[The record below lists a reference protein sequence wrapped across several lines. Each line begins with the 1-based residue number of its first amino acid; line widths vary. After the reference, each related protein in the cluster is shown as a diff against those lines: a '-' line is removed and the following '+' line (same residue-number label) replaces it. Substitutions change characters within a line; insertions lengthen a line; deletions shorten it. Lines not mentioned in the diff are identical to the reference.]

1 MTNTAPETTADKTP
15 VEFDLQKQL
24 ASHVAYAAKP
34 EAIGEAAFEALS
46 NIQVLLMQ
54 GGYNLATDSG
64 YIAAGFK
71 GRQHFLEQQS
81 RHALA
86 EAKKHYDIAR
96 AKDGEVYTLETIDD
110 HPVND
115 FKAAYQ
121 WLKLAGVP
129 LFSEKPYRVLDTAR
143 AEFFNELQAAHVD
156 AVYRKI
162 RIAKHL
168 ATGAIDDESG
178 LALVNDVIKD
188 HLPALG
194 VWGIDPY
201 IEGIISTD
209 AKTVDDLHRHF
220 TMKKFREVVADARRQ
235 LFKNGPVYMD
245 LILEAEGIR
254 QQCGPFEQSPQTYEG
269 LGLNPDTFAAEVDR
283 CAKGTLVRIINELSV
298 GEVSG
303 DQFADAQARLRELRD
318 LFEDVDAPEGTEP
331 ALANEDYW
339 MHDIL
344 QQFTYRSFTN
354 MMDHLHVT
362 AAAHIINNAFSD
374 VNLPEMEMY
383 EALIEAEAHL
393 NDARFPIEDPEA
405 LEGINV
411 DGKGFGA
418 ALNYVGPTAA
428 LDRWNALHIGR
439 ADTETRIGLLTELY
453 RNQTR
458 LADTDAANH
467 MPFSANALIETER
480 AVILARVG
488 ELLAD
493 YTVCLDSGGAHK
505 ILDKAYEYLEDLEM
519 DLLSPE
525 VRKPLGLKQAFAI
538 HIDNQYTLVS
548 LLDHWHEVANE
559 DAKLQDRFEALGKF
573 RAMWDESGGDDLEAA
588 FLAHAE
594 MEAMPDIDALARSFA
609 KPLYAQTMEML
620 ADFRDD
626 PMEAA
631 SMLETASAC
640 VVALHPKALESEL
653 HFNRYVGGSLSKFK
667 AEIERAKR
675 IAENAVKPLA
685 IVFKHADGAAAML
698 ADAMK
703 PEYRGAEAYNRI
715 ETLARHLRDVGRTI
729 LDADILGPNN
739 LKPHDLQAFLDAQA
753 LRAAQEYADAARSKK
768 GIPVTLSTLENHP
781 YNDFRQAINW
791 VARISNK
798 GILADC
804 HWQAMGFASRW
815 DFFDQ
820 IRESLV
826 DLATQMESRVVTFDG
841 LSKGPFAMF
850 GVLREIRMAYGL
862 LGLED
867 DRDIPDSDK
876 QGKLTASGG
885 NIDTA
890 QRAIIKMG
898 YTACRQIMNE
908 KKPDSAKYKMMRS
921 VLSFASQMKT
931 IKWGDPQKMAY
942 VNESFE
948 YLIQARITHALQAYK
963 KRPGTPARA
972 VNLAITVRD
981 MAQSHNALGKPW
993 LNAAFQSIGFASLST
1008 FSDYACVQRIRQLHT
1023 RITKAWNDRDP
1034 SEMMDPFAFLNAFRD
1049 LDRIDNLA
1057 GKNGLINAQRKN
1069 EIIANLDL
1077 EPEAGWF
1084 RSTKKMAAVLALPV
1098 LARQVADP
1106 TLRDSVRFD
1115 LINEC
1120 HELAELINPNS
1131 IKNVAVDW
1139 RRMERQRT
1147 RTIRRLGASHM
1158 VTALMRD
1165 DFETVSQALLS
1176 ADMTLS
1182 MANMTLKEPAFLR
1195 QLELKPDEVARLSET
1210 MLLMPAYLQ
1219 IERIENAEPNA
1230 IPELYDSIVKAYDF
1244 AADAGYDLNE
1254 ASTMRR
1260 LGINNPD
1267 TFRQFLDSSTLQVLV
1282 RVCDGLKDIAG
1293 NTERLGYQYGFIAK
1307 MLDVTKIESRVEA
1320 AFLREHNILTST
1332 DVLAARAQLAPRATG
1347 AALTI

>member
-1 MTNTAPETTADKTP
+1 MTDTTPEITADETP
-15 VEFDLQKQL
+15 VVVNLQEQL
-24 ASHVAYAAKP
+24 AAQMARAADP
-34 EAIGEAAFEALS
+34 ASLGEAGFEALS
-46 NIQVLLMQ
+46 NIQVILMQ
-54 GGYNLATDSG
+54 DAYNLATDTG

-71 GRQHFLEQQS
+71 GRQDFLEQQS

-86 EAKKHYDIAR
+86 EAKKHYDAAR
-96 AKDGEVYTLETIDD
+96 AKEGEVYTLETIDD

-115 FKAAYQ
+115 FKTAYQ

-188 HLPALG
+188 HLLALG
-194 VWGIDPY
+194 VYGIDPY

-220 TMKKFREVVADARRQ
+220 TMKKFRDVVIDARRQ
-235 LFKNGPVYMD
+235 LFKSGPVYMD

-254 QQCGPFEQSPQTYEG
+254 QQCGPFEQWPQTYEG

-283 CAKGTLVRIINELSV
+283 CAKGTLARIISELSV

-303 DQFADAQARLRELRD
+303 DQFADAQDRLRVLRD
-318 LFEDVDAPEGTEP
+318 LFDDVDAPEGTEP

-344 QQFTYRSFTN
+344 QQFTYRSFTH
-354 MMDHLHVT
+354 MMDQLHTT
-362 AAAHIINNAFSD
+362 AAAHIVNNAFGD
-374 VNLPEMEMY
+374 ENLPEMEMY

-393 NDARFPIEDPEA
+393 TDARFPIDDPEA
-405 LEGINV
+405 LESISI
-411 DGKGFGA
+411 DGTGFGA
-418 ALNYVGPTAA
+418 ALNFVGPTAA

-453 RNQTR
+453 KNRGR
-458 LADTDAANH
+458 LAGTEAEND
-467 MPFSANALIETER
+467 MPFTGEALVATER

-505 ILDKAYEYLEDLEM
+505 VLDKAYEYLEDLEM
-519 DLLSPE
+519 DLLSPA
-525 VRKPLGLKQAFAI
+525 VRKSLGLKQAFAI

-548 LLDHWHEVANE
+548 LLEHWHEVADEN
-559 DAKLQDRFEALGKF
+559 AKLQDRFEALGKF
-573 RAMWDESGGDDLEAA
+573 RTMWEDSGGDDLASE

-594 MEAMPDIDALARSFA
+594 MEAMPDMDALARSFA

-620 ADFRDD
+620 DDFRDD

-640 VVALHPKALESEL
+640 VVALHPRALESEL

-675 IAENAVKPLA
+675 IAENAVKPLSV
-685 IVFKHADGAAAML
+685 VFKHADGAAATL
-698 ADAMK
+698 ADTIKSA
-703 PEYRGAEAYNRI
+703 PRGAEAYSRI
-715 ETLARHLRDVGRTI
+715 ETLARHLRDEGRTI
-729 LDADILGPNN
+729 LDADILAPNN

-753 LRAAQEYADAARSKK
+753 LKAAHDCADAARSKK
-768 GIPVTLSTLENHP
+768 GIPVSLSTLENHP
-781 YNDFRQAINW
+781 YHDYRGAINW

-798 GILADC
+798 AILADC

-815 DFFDQ
+815 DFFEQ

-826 DLATQMESRVVTFDG
+826 DLAAQMEGRVVTFDG
-841 LSKGPFAMF
+841 LSKGPYAMF
-850 GVLREIRMAYGL
+850 GVLREIRAAYGL

-867 DRDIPDSDK
+867 DRDIPDADK
-876 QGKLTASGG
+876 QDKLTAAGG

-898 YTACRQIMNE
+898 YTACHQIMGENR
-908 KKPDSAKYKMMRS
+908 PVGAKYKMMRS
-921 VLSFASQMKT
+921 VLSFAAQMKT
-931 IKWGDPQKMAY
+931 VKWGDPHKIAY

-948 YLIQARITHALQAYK
+948 YLIQARITRALQAYK

-972 VNLAITVRD
+972 VNLAIAVRD
-981 MAQSHNALGKPW
+981 LAASHNVLTKPW
-993 LNAAFQSIGFASLST
+993 LNTAFQSVGFASLTT
-1008 FSDYACVQRIRQLHT
+1008 FSDYACVQRIRQLHQ
-1023 RITKAWNDRDP
+1023 RIMKTWDNKNP
-1034 SEMMDPFAFLNAFRD
+1034 SEMMNPFAFLNAFRD

-1057 GKNGLINAQRKN
+1057 GKKGLINTQRKA

-1077 EPEAGWF
+1077 EPEAGWLKT
-1084 RSTKKMAAVLALPV
+1084 TKKLAAALALPV

-1120 HELAELINPNS
+1120 NELAGLINPNS
-1131 IKNVAVDW
+1131 MKNVAVDW

-1176 ADMTLS
+1176 ADITLG
-1182 MANMTLKEPAFLR
+1182 MANMTLRETTFLR
-1195 QLELKPDEVARLSET
+1195 QLELKDHEIARLSDT
-1210 MLLMPAYLQ
+1210 MSLMPSYLQ
-1219 IERIENAEPNA
+1219 IERIESAEPAA
-1230 IPELYDSIVKAYDF
+1230 IPELYDSIVKAYGF
-1244 AADAGYDLNE
+1244 AADAGYDLSE
-1254 ASTMRR
+1254 DRTMKR
-1260 LGINNPD
+1260 LGIVNPD
-1267 TFRQFLDSSTLQVLV
+1267 AFRHTLDSHTLQVLV

-1293 NTERLGYQYGFIAK
+1293 NPERLGHQYGFIAK
-1307 MLDVTKIESRVEA
+1307 MLDVTKIEDRVDD
-1320 AFLREHNILTST
+1320 AFLRAHNILTST
-1332 DVLAARAQLAPRATG
+1332 DILAARAQLAPRATG
-1347 AALTI
+1347 AALTL